1 MFADD
6 EVVPEH
12 YDYSYSEPSPTCVVA
27 ENCKVFYFE
36 VPKVASSA
44 LKLLLADANGT
55 YRPDERFDTLHANT
69 SIEQTAHN
77 VEVTGLTRIAK
88 LKPAVREEGLASP
101 DWWRVAGIRDPY
113 SRFYSGWEN
122 RILLMPPA
130 RRLERIA
137 RIGVTD
143 VMEDG
148 QINASQS
155 FLKFARDVAK
165 HPDKFRLDGH
175 FNTQKFTIRPD
186 IVNYTHL
193 FRVDVAE
200 EINGFVAQLSERVGR
215 QLTLHRLNESI
226 GLRGTQFITAEIGKI
241 IEDVFADDFETFG
254 FETKSF
260 PSELPEVIL
269 TPIETNL
276 IMQYR
281 AISERLSVVS
291 RTGFAREKR
300 LVGMLRKEHK
310 EVQRRA
316 GGRYALGELAK
327 VPTARLR
334 SLFRR

>member
-1 MFADD
+1 MLDAD

-55 YRPDERFDTLHANT
+55 YRPDERFDTLYANT

-88 LKPAVREEGLASP
+88 LKPSVREEGLVSP

-143 VMEDG
+143 VLEDG
-148 QINASQS
+148 QINASQT
-155 FLKFARDVAK
+155 FHQFARDVAK
-165 HPDKFRLDGH
+165 NPDKFRLDGH
-175 FNTQKFTIRPD
+175 FNTQKFTIRPE

-193 FRVDVAE
+193 FRVDIAD
-200 EINGFVAQLSERVGR
+200 EINGFVSQLSERVGK
-215 QLTLHRLNESI
+215 QLTLQRLNESI
-226 GLRGTQFITAEIGKI
+226 GLRGAQFITAEIGKI

-254 FETKSF
+254 FERKTF
-260 PSELPEVIL
+260 PDELPEVVL

-300 LVGMLRKEHK
+300 LTGMLRNEHR